1 MRLVGTEVPVLGS
14 DSVIW
19 IELSVPTAP
28 TGRDAFA
35 PLPEDYASC
44 SALADPPSYLIWR
57 IHKASPHA
65 LELLHISPQQEFP
78 RTGLRILF
86 SDALSPFAFVCPNES
101 NLGSRSPYLLYAMTV
116 SGVAFMFQLRH
127 ISSYTSSS
135 SSIFPASDFVELDVR
150 TFLSRGRI
158 TSIAATSGCLL
169 VGTDDGSLVSLK
181 LGSLLPTVPG
191 FLHELRDDSGIGR
204 LLGFMSRVKPAG
216 GVQDLVMQDMHGK
229 KLVFALHA
237 DGLLRVWDLF
247 LNSRILSH
255 TLNIPSLPG
264 GMLKKMWVGDA
275 NNEMNVIPL
284 AILYRNSMEDTMET
298 IDVFGIHFGIGE
310 RSILSV
316 KTLIQNIH
324 IEEGGCIDTQLSSD
338 DIWILKENGL
348 VYRSLFHANTDEE
361 EELGYTLQ
369 EEFVADQLFQSP
381 ERFSDDLLWI
391 TCSLLPLV
399 KDNAVPLLSSIFLDR
414 LLHPGVFND
423 SVLRATMM
431 DYNRCLTDS
440 ELESLTIDGVK
451 KEILLLVEYEGVNEA
466 MQTTF
471 YRWKNF
477 CNRYFHYWC
486 KNNAPLGLLPQLP
499 DGGVGLVRKS
509 SISFFRSLEEI
520 ELLVTGSDEINDIV
534 RFSFSSSDNGV
545 ESEVLAEIFGC
556 MNSIGQQ
563 FGKAAS
569 AVLYEVLV
577 TMPSIT
583 SDEIFSSLLKTLQTG
598 YSAKGVSA
606 NVSDVAWE
614 KDPIDHKSLRRF
626 STDILLTLRQ
636 LSNKASSWGKVLEVV
651 EGYLKLFVPHKV
663 VQKMDDQVSLNI
675 CTSIVVQA
683 TSQIAKM
690 MFESASDILL
700 FLSYLVHLSGQ
711 INMSQDDVSRI
722 RLELVPMIQEIIAEW
737 LIIHFFAA
745 TPSES
750 YAVEDFSSQLSSL
763 KIDSNSDRRSWDE
776 KLGRS
781 DFVLAF
787 ILLLSSHSFSEGLD
801 MSLLDPQVVTSTVRR
816 FTSWIIWGLNG
827 DDSSAFLSHSTELA
841 LILIRHG
848 QYKAAELLLSM
859 VEAHSRKEYS
869 SASLQNASSD
879 WCVVHHLLGCCL
891 LHQAHA
897 LHGFMKE
904 RKISDAVRCFF
915 RASSGKDAA
924 RALQK
929 LSPETGLPP
938 LRFPDCASPAAWKL
952 HYYQWV
958 MQIFEQHN
966 ISEGASQFSFAALE
980 QVDEALNQRI
990 DGYDGD
996 TLNESATAIS
1006 GRLWANVFKFTLDLN
1021 NFYDAYCA
1029 IISNPDEESKHICL
1043 RRFINVLFEHGAL
1056 KILSNGQLPSIGLM
1070 EKVEQELFWK
1080 AERSDILMKQ
1090 NPYKF
1095 LYSFEMHRHNWR
1107 KAASY
1112 LYRYT
1117 ARLRTETSLRDNQQ
1131 SFLSLQE
1138 RLNGLSAAINALHLV
1153 RPAHAWIEPPP
1164 EDISLQHEPY
1174 PSKKPRKAVESQA
1187 AAKSI
1192 QPQYYS
1198 YLDIEKLERE
1208 FVMTSAEY
1216 LLSLS
1221 NVKWSYSGSPAAPSE
1236 LVDILVQTN
1245 LYDMAFTV
1253 LLKFWK
1259 NSGLKRELERVFSAM
1274 SLKCCPNAVG
1284 SPVTGKDFKRQGL
1297 LLTSTINEAAVPGLS
1312 DMGSRNPQYTGNSHW
1327 EILELYLGR
1336 YKDFHAR
1343 LPVVVAETLLRTD
1356 SQIELPLWLVRMF
1369 KGNRKD
1375 TSWGMAGHELNPA
1388 SLFQLF
1394 VDYGRYTEA
1403 THLLLEY
1410 IESFASVRPAHLI
1423 HRKRPSAVWFP
1434 YTTVERLWCHLEQLT
1449 RSDEMAGRW
1458 QKLQKLLH
1466 AALLSHLKQL
1476 KVDSEDA
1483 LSSAV
1488 N

>member
-1 MRLVGTEVPVLGS
+1 
-14 DSVIW
+14 
-19 IELSVPTAP
+19 
-28 TGRDAFA
+28 
-35 PLPEDYASC
+35 
-44 SALADPPSYLIWR
+44 
-57 IHKASPHA
+57 
-65 LELLHISPQQEFP
+65 
-78 RTGLRILF
+78 
-86 SDALSPFAFVCPNES
+86 
-101 NLGSRSPYLLYAMTV
+101 MTV
-116 SGVAFMFQLRH
+116 SGVAYLFQLRH
-127 ISSYTSSS
+127 VSSYASAPSSV
-135 SSIFPASDFVELDVR
+135 FPANDIFELDVR
-150 TFLSRGRI
+150 TFFSRGRI

-169 VGTDDGSLVSLK
+169 LGADDGSLVSLK
-181 LGSLLPTVPG
+181 LGSVQSIDPG
-191 FLHELRDDSGIGR
+191 FLQELRDDSGIGR
-204 LLGFMSRVKPAG
+204 LLGFMSRVKPVGA
-216 GVQDLVMQDMHGK
+216 VQDLVMRDMRGK
-229 KLVFALHA
+229 KLVFALHS

-247 LNSRILSH
+247 LHSRILSH
-255 TLNIPSLPG
+255 TLNIPSSPG
-264 GMLKKMWVGDA
+264 VILKKLWVGDA
-275 NNEMNVIPL
+275 NDEMNIIPF
-284 AILYRNSMEDTMET
+284 AILYRNNMEDTMET
-298 IDVFGIHFGIGE
+298 IDVYGIHFGIGE

-316 KTLIQNIH
+316 KILIQNIQF
-324 IEEGGCIDTQLSSD
+324 EEGGCIDAKLSSD
-338 DIWILKENGL
+338 DMWILKENGL
-348 VYRSLFHANTDEE
+348 VYRCLFHANIDVEE
-361 EELGYTLQ
+361 EFCYTLQ

-391 TCSLLPLV
+391 TCSLSPLM

-414 LLHPGVFND
+414 LLHPGIFND

-431 DYNRCLTDS
+431 DYNKCLTDS
-440 ELESLTIDGVK
+440 ELESLTIDGLK

-466 MQTTF
+466 TQSTF

-499 DGGVGLVRKS
+499 GGGVGLVRRS

-520 ELLVTGSDEINDIV
+520 ELFVIGSDEISDTIK
-534 RFSFSSSDNGV
+534 FSFSSSDDGV

-577 TMPSIT
+577 SMPSIT
-583 SDEIFSSLLKTLQTG
+583 SEEIFSSLLKTLQTG
-598 YSAKGVSA
+598 YSSKGVLP

-614 KDPIDHKSLRRF
+614 KDPIDHKSFRRF
-626 STDILLTLRQ
+626 STDILLNLHQ

-651 EGYLKLFVPHKV
+651 EGYLKLLVPHKV
-663 VQKMDDQVSLNI
+663 VQEMDDRVSLNI

-683 TSQIAKM
+683 TSQIAKT
-690 MFESASDILL
+690 MFESASDLLL

-763 KIDSNSDRRSWDE
+763 KIDSSSDRGSWEE

-787 ILLLSSHSFSEGLD
+787 ILLLSSNSFSEGLD
-801 MSLLDPQVVTSTVRR
+801 MSLPDPQVVTSTVRR
-816 FTSWIIWGLNG
+816 FTSWMIWGMNG

-848 QYKAAELLLSM
+848 QYKAAELLLSI

-869 SASLQNASSD
+869 SSSLQDASGD

-891 LHQAHA
+891 LYQARA
-897 LHGFMKE
+897 LHGSVKE

-915 RASSGKDAA
+915 RASSGKGAA
-924 RALQK
+924 QALQK

-938 LRFPDCASPAAWKL
+938 LGFSDSVSPAAWKL

-966 ISEGASQFSFAALE
+966 ISEGACQFSFAALE

-990 DGYDGD
+990 NGYDGD

-1021 NFYDAYCA
+1021 HFYDAYCA

-1056 KILSNGQLPSIGLM
+1056 KILCNGQLPFIGLM
-1070 EKVEQELFWK
+1070 EKVEHELFWK
-1080 AERSDILMKQ
+1080 AERSDILMRQ

-1112 LYRYT
+1112 MYRYT
-1117 ARLRTETSLRDNQQ
+1117 ARLRTETSSRDNQQ
-1131 SFLSLQE
+1131 SLLSLQE

-1153 RPAHAWIEPPP
+1153 RPAHAWIELPSQ
-1164 EDISLQHEPY
+1164 DISFEHEPY
-1174 PSKKPRKAVESQA
+1174 PSKKARKAVEPQT

-1192 QPQYYS
+1192 QPQHYP

-1221 NVKWSYSGSPAAPSE
+1221 NVKWSYSGDPAAPSE

-1312 DMGSRNPQYTGNSHW
+1312 DMGSRTPQYTGNSHW
-1327 EILELYLGR
+1327 ENLELYLGR

-1375 TSWGMAGHELNPA
+1375 TSWGMAGNESNPA

-1394 VDYGRYTEA
+1394 VDYERYTEA

-1410 IESFASVRPAHLI
+1410 IESFASVRPAHVI
-1423 HRKRPSAVWFP
+1423 HRKRPSAMWFP
-1434 YTTVERLWCHLEQLT
+1434 YSTVERLWCHLEELT
-1449 RSDEMAGRW
+1449 RSDHMAGQW

-1466 AALLSHLKQL
+1466 TTLLSHLKQ
-1476 KVDSEDA
+1476 V
-1483 LSSAV
+1483 LSSSV
-1488 N
+1488 DNMFHYSL